1 MTKIRHFN
9 IENSGLFPDVCED
22 DATYKCDL
30 QICINKNVIL
40 SNILFLFF
48 ERNKQK
54 ILSLDE
60 WFKVQKKRWKKAKK
74 ESRVSVNW

>member
-40 SNILFLFF
+40 SNILFFW
-48 ERNKQK
+48 EKQ
-54 ILSLDE
+54 
-60 WFKVQKKRWKKAKK
+60 AKNPFAGWM
-74 ESRVSVNW
+74 V